1 MYKFLEYMGKKAKR
15 AQSLDRKMMINEA
28 INYVEGLE
36 VFLDVAAD
44 DVPAYAQ
51 VLIEDGQKVKCMRM
65 VIKMHAEWVRLGRT

>member
-1 MYKFLEYMGKKAKR
+1 MNKFLEYMAKKEKR

-36 VFLDVAAD
+36 VFFDVAAD

-51 VLIEDGQKVKCMRM
+51 MLIEDGRKVKCMRL
-65 VIKMHAEWVRLGRT
+65 VIELHAEWVRLGSK